1 MLRVFWDK
9 DNVGVISDR
18 LNTLEHTH
26 CVIQLF
32 IGIDEPLCVSVEGK
46 RISGEC
52 VIVNKEI
59 KHVFSCESIT
69 HMSILI
75 PPTSDLADRV
85 SKRING
91 DYYICDK
98 AESAEIVT
106 AAKELIKANNMT
118 QYRNVIEIIQRIMGV
133 EKTQRVID
141 TRIIELLEYLEECDC
156 YNHTIQALASKV
168 ALSPSRLSHL
178 FKDQIGITL
187 KSYILLHQLQ
197 KAFIALFKGS
207 SVTDAAMNA
216 GFVSPSHFGA
226 TVNKWMGMNV
236 TASIKDSD
244 FLIVFE

>member
-9 DNVGVISDR
+9 DNIGVISDR
-18 LNTLEHTH
+18 LNTLEHAH
-26 CVIQLF
+26 CVIQIF
-32 IGIDEPLCVSVEGK
+32 ISIDEPLFVSVEGEK
-46 RISGEC
+46 ISGEC
-52 VIVNKEI
+52 VIVNKEVR
-59 KHVFSCESIT
+59 HVFTCESIR

-75 PPTSDLADRV
+75 PPTSGLADRL
-85 SKRING
+85 SKRLNG
-91 DYYICDK
+91 DYYVCDK
-98 AESAEIVT
+98 SESADIVT
-106 AAKELIKANNMT
+106 AARELIKANNMT
-118 QYRNVIEIIQRIMGV
+118 QYRKVIQIIERIMGI

-156 YNHTIQALASKV
+156 YNHTIQSLARKV

-178 FKDQIGITL
+178 FKNQIGITL

-207 SVTDAAMNA
+207 SVTEAAMNS

-226 TVNKWMGMNV
+226 TVKKWMGINV
-236 TASIKDSD
+236 TSTIKDSD